1 MRRGTY
7 TTLRW
12 IAIVLLFVTV
22 IITVFQL
29 VRYSRLRSS
38 FPPGTIIAGIP
49 VGGLDSQ
56 QTADRLLQAYNI
68 PLELQYGDAFF
79 QVKPSSL
86 GFTLNLETMITAADI
101 QRTQQPFW
109 SSFWDY
115 LWNRM
120 PTSMEIPLSA
130 EVSQERLVAYLQ
142 NEVAARY
149 DQLPAVAQ
157 PIPGSAVFSPGEQ
170 GRVLNIERSAELIE
184 SALFSPAMR
193 KVKLA
198 FDTVNP
204 SRPGFQNLE
213 TLLKQIIDLAGYD
226 GLSEIYIQ
234 ELNTGQELHFAYSA
248 GQEIPVDI
256 AFSAASSIKIPV
268 MVSVF
273 RRLTDP
279 APADVITEI
288 ERMIE
293 RSDNVSTDTLMQT
306 ILDRNLGPL
315 SVTSD
320 MTELGY
326 KNTFIVGYFYQGAPL
341 LRVVTTKAN
350 SRTDINT
357 NPDRYNQTTPAEIG
371 MLLQDIYQCA
381 QNGGGALTAV
391 FDGEITKRECQL
403 MLDYL
408 SKNKNGV
415 LLQAGLPDGAHFAHK
430 HGWITEYD
438 GLMHSISDAGIVFT
452 PGGNYIITIYLYHP
466 TQIVFDPINRMVA
479 QLSSAVYNYFDL
491 SGQ

>member
-12 IAIVLLFVTV
+12 IAIALLFATV

-29 VRYSRLRSS
+29 VRYSRMRSS
-38 FPPGTIIAGIP
+38 FPPGTLIADIP
-49 VGGLDSQ
+49 VGGLDPQ
-56 QTADRLLQAYNI
+56 QAADRLLQAYNI
-68 PLELQYGDAFF
+68 PLELRYGDASF

-86 GFTLNLETMITAADI
+86 GFQMDLEAMIVAADI
-101 QRTQQPFW
+101 QRTQQLFW

-120 PTSMEIPLSA
+120 PSSIEIPLSA
-130 EVSQERLVAYLQ
+130 SVSKERLIAYLQ
-142 NEVAARY
+142 NEVATRY
-149 DQLPAVAQ
+149 DQPAAPAQ
-157 PIPGSAVFSPGEQ
+157 PVPGSAVFAPGEQ
-170 GRVLNIERSAELIE
+170 GRVLNIERSAALIE
-184 SALFSPAMR
+184 EALYSPAMR
-193 KVKLA
+193 KVNLS
-198 FDTVNP
+198 FDVVNP
-204 SRPGFQNLE
+204 SRPGFHNLE
-213 TLLKQIIDLAGYD
+213 VLLKQIMDLSGYD
-226 GLSEIYIQ
+226 GAAEIYIQ
-234 ELNTGQELHFAYSA
+234 ELNSGQELHFAYSD
-248 GQEIPVDI
+248 GQDIPVDI
-256 AFSAASSIKIPV
+256 AFTAASSIKIPV

-273 RRLTDP
+273 RRTVDP
-279 APADVITEI
+279 ASAEIISEI
-288 ERMIE
+288 EGMIE
-293 RSDNVSTDTLMQT
+293 RSDNTSTDTLMQT
-306 ILDRNLGPL
+306 IIDRNLGPL

-320 MTELGY
+320 LAELGY
-326 KNTFIVGYFYQGAPL
+326 KNTFIVGYFYMGAPL

-452 PGGNYIITIYLYHP
+452 TNGDYVITIYLYHP

-479 QLSSAVYNYFDL
+479 QMSNAVYNYFTL

>member
-12 IAIVLLFVTV
+12 IAIVLLFITV
-22 IITVFQL
+22 VITVFHL

-38 FPPGTIIAGIP
+38 FPPGTLIADIP
-49 VGGLDSQ
+49 VGGLDPQ
-56 QTADRLLQAYNI
+56 QAADRLLQAYNVA
-68 PLELQYGDAFF
+68 LELHYGDAFF
-79 QVKPSSL
+79 QVKPSAL
-86 GFTLNLETMITAADI
+86 GFQLDLEAMITAADI

-109 SSFWDY
+109 TSFWDY

-120 PTSMEIPLSA
+120 PTAIEIPLSA
-130 EVSQERLVAYLQ
+130 SISEERLLGYLQ

-149 DQLPAVAQ
+149 DQPAAPAQ
-157 PIPGSAVFSPGEQ
+157 PVPGSAVFAPGEQ
-170 GRVLNIERSAELIE
+170 GRVLNIERSADLIKE
-184 SALFSPAMR
+184 ALYSPVMR
-193 KVKLA
+193 KVNLV
-198 FDTVNP
+198 FDTVSP

-213 TLLKQIIDLAGYD
+213 TLLKQIMDLAGYD
-226 GLSEIYIQ
+226 GVAEIYIQ
-234 ELNTGQELHFAYSA
+234 ELNTGQELHFAYSD
-248 GQEIPVDI
+248 GQDIPVDI
-256 AFSAASSIKIPV
+256 AFTAASSIKIPV

-273 RRLTDP
+273 RRIPDP
-279 APADVITEI
+279 ASAEVINEI

-293 RSDNVSTDTLMQT
+293 RSDNTSTDTLMQT
-306 ILDRNLGPL
+306 IIDRNLGPL
-315 SVTSD
+315 SVTAD

-326 KNTFIVGYFYQGAPL
+326 KNSFIVGYFYPGAPL
-341 LRVVTTKAN
+341 LKVVKTQAN

-381 QNGGGALTAV
+381 NNGGGALTAV

-452 PGGNYIITIYLYHP
+452 TSGDYVITIYLYHP

-479 QLSSAVYNYFDL
+479 QISSAVYNYFTL
-491 SGQ
+491 SNR